1 MRVNVRARRGP
12 GRPAGGKL
20 VVDREL
26 LLDAAE
32 RVIARDGAGASIE
45 AIAAEAGVT
54 KPIVYAR
61 VGARAE
67 LCEALA
73 ERFTDRLT
81 KSARD
86 RVKSLEPSR
95 DALVQ
100 LFRATGDQQY
110 LARARETA
118 DAALEL
124 FAGERL
130 WQQAPVFN
138 AIFFRNLLAL
148 HATSPDP
155 KYLAAVDSYLERAWT
170 EGRDP
175 ETVRLKRAY
184 ESEVEAKVASDHQHI
199 VWAYGVIWVL
209 FVGYGMLLWRRAN
222 AQRADLERLQ
232 KR

>member
-12 GRPAGGKL
+12 GWPAGGKL

-100 LFRATGDQQY
+100 LFRATLETIGEHRSLFLFVSRGGDDTAERTLHVAGRSAPR
-110 LARARETA
+110 LADLYVVWRTA
-118 DAALEL
+118 LGLD
-124 FAGERL
+124 
-130 WQQAPVFN
+130 
-138 AIFFRNLLAL
+138 
-148 HATSPDP
+148 TSSAEP
-155 KYLAAVDSYLERAWT
+155 
-170 EGRDP
+170 
-175 ETVRLKRAY
+175 
-184 ESEVEAKVASDHQHI
+184 
-199 VWAYGVIWVL
+199 WAYGTL
-209 FVGYGMLLWRRAN
+209 GMLNLVSLWWVESSDEP
-222 AQRADLERLQ
+222 AQRLAERLADLVWPGLASESYRE
-232 KR
+232 